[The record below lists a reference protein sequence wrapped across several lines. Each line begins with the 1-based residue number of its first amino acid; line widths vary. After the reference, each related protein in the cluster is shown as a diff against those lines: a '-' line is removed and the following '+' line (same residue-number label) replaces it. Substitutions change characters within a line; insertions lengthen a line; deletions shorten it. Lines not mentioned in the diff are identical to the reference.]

1 MTVSVT
7 LNQLGGQTVMLDMM
21 QEKPVQSLVLTVGS
35 GTCNIARLGLTE
47 IESELDEAGLVLD
60 FVLNQ
65 YIIRS

>member
-21 QEKPVQSLVLTVGS
+21 QEKPVQSIALTVGS
-35 GTCNIARLGLTE
+35 GICNIARLGLTE